1 MTIYDNGRLLA
12 EKLINKFGAPA
23 TVYTP
28 AQDGGE
34 DPFGQPK
41 PDVPRVDIDGVA
53 TGKLDYK
60 NNEIDGTVIL
70 KGDCYI
76 LFHTD
81 GEPKVGMYHDANG
94 DTYRIINIM
103 KLESR
108 DNVVA
113 LIKLQL
119 RR

>member
-1 MTIYDNGRLLA
+1 MTIYDNGRALA
-12 EKLINKFGAPA
+12 EKLITKFGAPA

-28 AQDGGE
+28 AVEGGTDGLGR
-34 DPFGQPK
+34 PLPST
-41 PDVPRVDIDGVA
+41 PRFDIDGIA
-53 TGKLDYK
+53 TGTLNYNQD
-60 NNEIDGTVIL
+60 EIDGTVIQA
-70 KGDCYI
+70 GDCYV

-81 GEPKVGMYHDANG
+81 GEPEIGMQHDANG
-94 DTYRIINIM
+94 NTYRIMNVY

-108 DNVVA
+108 DDVVT

>member
-12 EKLINKFGAPA
+12 EKLITKFGAPA

-28 AQDGGE
+28 AQDGGT

-41 PDVPRVDIDGVA
+41 PDTPRVDINGIA
-53 TGKLDYK
+53 TGKLSYTND
-60 NNEIDGTVIL
+60 EIDGTIVL
-70 KGDCYI
+70 EGDCYI
-76 LFHTD
+76 FFHTD
-81 GEPKVGMYHDANG
+81 GAPTVGMYHDVNG
-94 DTYRIINIM
+94 DTYRVTGVER
-103 KLESR
+103 LESR
-108 DNVVA
+108 DDVVA

>member
-12 EKLINKFGAPA
+12 ERLITKSGAPA

-28 AQDGGE
+28 AISGGTDGLGR
-34 DPFGQPK
+34 PLPST
-41 PDVPRVDIDGVA
+41 PRVDIDGIA
-53 TGKLDYK
+53 TGTLNY
-60 NNEIDGTVIL
+60 NQNEIDGTVIQL
-70 KGDCYI
+70 GDCYV

-81 GEPKVGMYHDANG
+81 GEPEIGMQHDVNG
-94 DTYRIINIM
+94 NTYRIMSIY

-108 DNVVA
+108 DNVTA

>member
-1 MTIYDNGRLLA
+1 MSIYDKGRALA
-12 EKLINKFGAPA
+12 EKLISKFGAPA

-34 DPFGQPK
+34 DNLGRPLPS
-41 PDVPRVDIDGVA
+41 VPRVDIDGIA

-60 NNEIDGTVIL
+60 TSEIDGSVIQ
-70 KGDCYI
+70 KGDCYVF
-76 LFHTD
+76 FHTD
-81 GEPKVGMYHDANG
+81 DQPKIGMQHDVNG
-94 DTYRIINIM
+94 DTYRIINAM
-103 KLESR
+103 TLESR
-108 DNVVA
+108 SDVVA